1 MNVKDFISQLKSLK
15 PGKQRVE
22 FLKQHLQDGVW
33 LDVVKN
39 KSYALQIFR
48 YCCTSSDINT
58 CVEVFDILVQK
69 GCFMQIIQKFDET
82 HVINNNIT
90 SILKICPDL
99 LSNWFSG
106 PLKFETSDAFFT
118 FLYNCSKYSG
128 NLNLVGNIEQ
138 FLKYDT
144 IKLFNF
150 YSLQSALTKLYK
162 YNKQTYNYIL
172 KLIGEANADMFKP
185 FNSNHKVEG
194 DIKNFILG
202 VPEICVLLKP
212 PFIFDNITVF
222 VYMMWHLLSIYEKK
236 PHDTRI
242 LKYFSD
248 HTDMI
253 HFATDTISPILLN
266 NGSMAYYL
274 SEFLNRNLDHLY
286 GLLFAVICKN
296 MKHVDELY
304 ASVQKAMKQTPQQQY
319 IIKGYERI
327 IKDLEST
334 FYNQLTD
341 DNITADDIKELFD
354 I

>member
-1 MNVKDFISQLKSLK
+1 MNVKDFIIQLKSLK
-15 PGKQRVE
+15 PGKRVE
-22 FLKQHLQDGVW
+22 FLKQHLQDEFW

-48 YCCTSSDINT
+48 FCCTSSDINT
-58 CVEVFDILVQK
+58 CVDVFDMLVQK
-69 GCFMQIIQKFDET
+69 GCFMRIIQKFDET
-82 HVINNNIT
+82 HVINNNIL

-99 LSNWFSG
+99 LSSWFSG

-118 FLYNCSKYSG
+118 FLVYGSKYTG

-150 YSLQSALTKLYK
+150 YSLQSALTQSRK

-172 KLIGEANADMFKP
+172 KLISEANADIIKS

-194 DIKNFILG
+194 DIIRFIIN

-212 PFIFDNITVF
+212 PFIFDSITIF
-222 VYMMWHLLSIYEKK
+222 VNMMWSILVMYEKK
-236 PHDTRI
+236 PSDTYI
-242 LKYFSD
+242 LKYFDD
-248 HTDMI
+248 HVDGIQFMV
-253 HFATDTISPILLN
+253 DTMNPYVLKVH
-266 NGSMAYYL
+266 MAYYL
-274 SEFLNRNLDHLY
+274 SEYLNRNLDHLY
-286 GLLFAVICKN
+286 GLLFSVICKN
-296 MKHVDELY
+296 KKGVDELY
-304 ASVQKAMKQTPQQQY
+304 AGAQYTMKQTPQQQY
-319 IIKGYERI
+319 VIKGCERI

-334 FYNQLTD
+334 FYNTD
-341 DNITADDIKELFD
+341 DNVTADDIKDLFD